1 MEILINATVY
11 FLISLVFLILH
22 GRNRCGVIKRECF
35 IYHLIGIYSFF
46 MAVYL
51 VRGYWQ
57 NTFSENYNHTLGQ
70 METFANVLFLIYGLI
85 KLKKTR

>member
-1 MEILINATVY
+1 
-11 FLISLVFLILH
+11 
-22 GRNRCGVIKRECF
+22 
-35 IYHLIGIYSFF
+35 

>member
-22 GRNRCGVIKRECF
+22 GRNKCSTLRKECL
-35 IYHLIGIYSFF
+35 ICYVIGIYSFF
-46 MAVYL
+46 MTIYL

-57 NTFSENYNHTLGQ
+57 NTFSENYNPTLGQ